1 MQEPV
6 KKKEKRSVPPF
17 IWILLTVAL
26 LGVCVFCIVR
36 QNREN
41 ATPEVLYR
49 DMTEGNVLV
58 RDVSEVAEIT
68 VTREGKDPWTV
79 IADGNGGL
87 KLAGDQPTE
96 VDPDIAKML
105 LESAAVVSYQAV
117 LTEDPTEYRG
127 HEAEFGLEKPSLTAI
142 FRYTDGS
149 VCTVHIGMESMLD
162 DETYSYMLID
172 GDDRLFAA
180 DNGTVQ
186 VLMTEQQLLHP
197 VTQPDIQKTRI
208 DRITVEDGKGKI
220 TAEWMLD
227 GEITDAD
234 AANLWLVN
242 VPFRYP
248 ADVDKIAELIDAAGS
263 LYLGTFVAE
272 DPDET
277 AKKEY
282 GLDQPAA
289 VLRLHMAAGSIGYV
303 TDTGEYQVQ
312 DEAEEE
318 LTFVIGGER
327 NDMVCYALYDG
338 SVYTMNRFQLDVFLK
353 ANVRDTAA
361 RYPVNVAFEDL
372 AELTVEK
379 DGQKDVYQLEHH
391 WETDENGESVHQG
404 VCLKNGLEIDY
415 AAFEAA
421 YERIRV
427 ATVSGALEGAEWA
440 QKEPYMKY
448 AFRTLSGGTH
458 TTFFSKYDYYHDVV
472 ICDGYALWYIARGS
486 MTELP

>member
-6 KKKEKRSVPPF
+6 KKKEKRSVPPC
-17 IWILLTVAL
+17 IWLILTAVL
-26 LGVCVFCIVR
+26 LGICVFCIVR

-41 ATPEVLYR
+41 VTPEVLYR

-68 VTREGKDPWTV
+68 VTREGKEPWTV

-87 KLAGDQPTE
+87 KLAGEQLTE

-117 LTEDPTEYRG
+117 LTEEPAEYRG
-127 HEAEFGLEKPSLTAI
+127 HEADFGLDKPKLTAVY
-142 FRYTDGS
+142 RYTDGNS
-149 VCTVHIGMESMLD
+149 CTVHLGMESMLD

-186 VLMTEQQLLHP
+186 VLMTERQLLHP
-197 VTQPDIQKTRI
+197 VTQPDIQKDRI
-208 DRITVEDGKGKI
+208 DRITVEDGKDHI

-248 ADVDKIAELIDAAGS
+248 ADVDRITELVDAAGS
-263 LYLGTFVAE
+263 LYLGTFVAD
-272 DPDET
+272 DPDEN

-282 GLDQPAA
+282 GLDQPTA
-289 VLRLHMAAGSIGYV
+289 VLRLHMAAGSIGNV
-303 TDTGEYQVQ
+303 LDTGEYQVV
-312 DEAEEE
+312 EKPEEE

-327 NDMVCYALYDG
+327 NDMVCYALFDG
-338 SVYTMNRFQLDVFLK
+338 SVYTMNRFQLDVFLS
-353 ANVRDTAA
+353 AIVRDTAA
-361 RYPVNVAFEDL
+361 RYPVNVSFENL
-372 AELTVEK
+372 SELTVEK

-427 ATVSGALEGAEWA
+427 ATVSGALEDGEWA
-440 QKEPYMKY
+440 RKEPYMKY
-448 AFRTLSGGTH
+448 AFRTLSGGMH
-458 TTFFSKYDYYHDVV
+458 TTFFAEYDYYHDVV